1 MNKLQKIL
9 NENRNELLDNLIAC
23 YVMDSDKDSHIYYNI
38 NSGESDIKKPEIM
51 GENIKILTIK
61 EHAFSQNNDL
71 STIESEIKFDI
82 LKGVKVPISSE
93 EMRRLDEHVHKSAVD
108 EALEQEQA
116 DNYSYCQDTIE
127 ELYQELGKKELD

>member
-9 NENRNELLDNLIAC
+9 NKNRDGLLDNLIGC

-51 GENIKILTIK
+51 GENIRILTIK
-61 EHAFSQNNDL
+61 AHAFSQNNDL

-93 EMRRLDEHVHKSAVD
+93 EMRRLDEHVRKSAVD

-127 ELYQELGKKELD
+127 ELYQELGKKKN